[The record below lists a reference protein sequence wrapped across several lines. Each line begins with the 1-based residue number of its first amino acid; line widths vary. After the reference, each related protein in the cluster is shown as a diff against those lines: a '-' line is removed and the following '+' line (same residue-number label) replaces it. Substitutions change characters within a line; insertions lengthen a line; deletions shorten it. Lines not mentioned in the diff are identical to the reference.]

1 MKDEQLTLSE
11 MKRGS
16 LYRNMAKGRTERY
29 IGSVS
34 HIRPVMDFHKEE
46 QEGAMIRDIRLAT
59 QSEVDQYID
68 ETNARVAGK
77 PVISRVAPQS

>member
-1 MKDEQLTLSE
+1 
-11 MKRGS
+11 
-16 LYRNMAKGRTERY
+16 
-29 IGSVS
+29 
-34 HIRPVMDFHKEE
+34 MDYHKEQ